1 MADAERIVAERDRRN
16 EETLAAARGQ
26 KKGPAAPETPEV
38 AEPLDI
44 GVSRGTRPAP
54 QTEPVADV
62 REVIAQA
69 EAEVETAPTE
79 AQKEAGNVSKRATS
93 GFTAWTYPL
102 RTRAVRSARV
112 SARTASHGLSRCR
125 RAYGYVRRTE
135 GADGEQVD
143 VYVGPEPESDQ
154 IFVVDQVD
162 ADTRIFDEHKIML
175 GYRSKEPAIA
185 DYEAAFDDGRGS
197 ERLGAVTPMS
207 VPSFRNWLA
216 TGDTKKPVNKTA
228 ALPTLPAQSAEPET
242 SAAPAVA
249 PMDEPVADEVSEPA
263 PIMRS
268 DGQPFSTEKGAA
280 MAARFRKMDAE
291 PVEVEGGWG
300 LRAVDE
306 PAPISDPLAAGP
318 PQATK
323 LGKGKSPAEPDKGPA
338 PSKRPGAGDPRRPRP
353 DSPATNI
360 TADNAALTPSAGA
373 KR

>member
-1 MADAERIVAERDRRN
+1 M
-16 EETLAAARGQ
+16 
-26 KKGPAAPETPEV
+26 
-38 AEPLDI
+38 

-54 QTEPVADV
+54 PTEPAADV
-62 REVIAQA
+62 RGVIAQA

-79 AQKEAGNVSKRATS
+79 AQKEAGSYKKGHIRLHGMDISIENPRGSERSGVGKDGKPWSVKMPAT
-93 GFTAWTYPL
+93 
-102 RTRAVRSARV
+102 
-112 SARTASHGLSRCR
+112 
-125 RAYGYVRRTE
+125 YGYIRRTE

-162 ADTRIFDEHKIML
+162 ADTQAFDEHKIML

-197 ERLGAVTPMS
+197 ERRGAVTPMS
-207 VPSFRNWLA
+207 VPAFRDWLA
-216 TGDTKKPVNKTA
+216 TGDTKKPVNKFA

-291 PVEVEGGWG
+291 PIEVEGGWG
-300 LRAVDE
+300 LRPVDE

-323 LGKGKSPAEPDKGPA
+323 LGKGKSPSEPDKGSA
-338 PSKRPGAGDPRRPRP
+338 PSKRPG
-353 DSPATNI
+353 
-360 TADNAALTPSAGA
+360 
-373 KR
+373 